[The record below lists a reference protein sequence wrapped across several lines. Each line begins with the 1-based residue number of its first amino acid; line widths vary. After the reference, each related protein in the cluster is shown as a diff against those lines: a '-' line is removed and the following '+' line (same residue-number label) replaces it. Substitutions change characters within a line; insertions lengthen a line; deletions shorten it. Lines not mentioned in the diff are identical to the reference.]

1 MSFYSKYLLLP
12 TVVCRLRKNAK
23 AGFISEE
30 NLAHKFV
37 LESARCSHSRQKWKH
52 YFRGVFTWLN
62 LFLVSP
68 LLFTTKKMPLNL
80 WNGRN
85 IKHCILRKKI
95 QIEQHLCPLSSSNNN
110 SHYNDGI
117 NTWRTEKKYFWI
129 SIEMLDSRIYMNNK
143 KLSKTSLSFL
153 LIVKNSK
160 IT

>member
-23 AGFISEE
+23 AGFISALKKISHISSFWKVLDVITAVR
-30 NLAHKFV
+30 NGSIILGACS
-37 LESARCSHSRQKWKH
+37 LESAADTIT
-52 YFRGVFTWLN
+52 VILN

-68 LLFTTKKMPLNL
+68 LLFTTKKMPLNF

-95 QIEQHLCPLSSSNNN
+95 QIEEHLCPLSSSNNN

-117 NTWRTEKKYFWI
+117 NTWRTEKTF
-129 SIEMLDSRIYMNNK
+129 LDLYRNAWFKDIHEQ
-143 KLSKTSLSFL
+143 
-153 LIVKNSK
+153 
-160 IT
+160 